1 MRQIASVLKRNP
13 SSVSREMKI
22 NGGRRTYDPLYAQQY
37 ARTRRQNAKYQGMK
51 VSAHPELAQYIAGKI
66 RDGWSPDVIA
76 GTWKQ
81 ERKKRGV
88 SITITAKGI
97 YKYLYSPY
105 GQSLCRYLK
114 SGQYGRRT
122 RKGKKA
128 EKTLI
133 PERISIDERPLVIAS
148 RKRYGDFEGDT
159 LGVPKYTHATLAA
172 VIERKSRF
180 ILAKKI
186 SRIRYAVEGFQEL
199 LTPLPV
205 RSLTLDNGVE
215 NVRYRELGIPTYFC
229 HPYSSWEKG
238 QIENAFQIIRRYIPK
253 KASLVDYSPEEISAI
268 VDHINSVP
276 RKILNYRSPKE
287 VFEERF
293 LKRRCCTSG

>member
-1 MRQIASVLKRNP
+1 MRAIAMALHRSPASVC
-13 SSVSREMKI
+13 REIRK
-22 NGGRRTYDPLYAQQY
+22 NERYDGYDPHYAHVR
-37 ARTRRQNAKYQGMK
+37 ARTRRQDSKYQGMK
-51 VSAHPELAQYIAGKI
+51 VKAYPELEQYIAEKI
-66 RDGWSPDVIA
+66 RSGWSPDVIA
-76 GTWKQ
+76 GTWRQ

-88 SITITAKGI
+88 SATITARGI

-105 GQSLCRYLK
+105 GQRLCRYLK
-114 SGQYGRRT
+114 SGQYGRRK
-122 RKGKKA
+122 RKAKLGKKI
-128 EKTLI
+128 LI
-133 PERISIDERPLVIAS
+133 PERILIDERPLIIAM

-159 LGVPKYTHATLAA
+159 LGVPKYTMATIAA
-172 VIERKSRF
+172 VVERKSRF

-186 SRIRYAVEGFQEL
+186 PRLKYAMQGFEAL
-199 LTPLPV
+199 LAPLPV

-238 QIENAFQIIRRYIPK
+238 QIENAFRMIRRYIPK
-253 KASLVDYSPEEISAI
+253 KASLADYSPEEISAI
-268 VDHINSVP
+268 VNHINSVP